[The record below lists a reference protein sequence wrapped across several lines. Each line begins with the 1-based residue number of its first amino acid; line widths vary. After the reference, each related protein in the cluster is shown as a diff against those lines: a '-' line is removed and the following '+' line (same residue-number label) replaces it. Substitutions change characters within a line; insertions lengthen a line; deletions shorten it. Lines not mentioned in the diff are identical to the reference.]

1 MPAAG
6 YHGPAVAKPIPIPET
21 TPEEAKRA
29 LDAGKALFVDIRDP
43 DSYRSGHIPK
53 ALNLTDANV
62 QEFLAAPDK
71 TRPVI
76 VCCYHGNSSR
86 GATAFLLQSG
96 FADVK
101 SLSGGFEGWRARYPE
116 AMEGSS
122 RAEGR

>member
-6 YHGPAVAKPIPIPET
+6 YHGLAVAKPIQIPEVS
-21 TPEEAKRA
+21 PEDAKGD
-29 LDAGKALFVDIRDP
+29 LDAGQTLFVDIRDP

-53 ALNLTDANV
+53 ALHLTDANIR
-62 QEFLAAPDK
+62 EFLASPDK

-86 GATAFLLQSG
+86 GAAAFLLQSG
-96 FADVK
+96 FTDVR

-116 AMEGSS
+116 ALEGSS